1 MKKILPL
8 LLLVTCMTNSWSQGK
23 VIKIDA
29 SAKMHNASK
38 KLNGT
43 NIEDLNYQTY
53 GGVYSQL
60 LYGQDFEEHI
70 DVDFLNLSSKSEY
83 INSPDPVE
91 QMMVGPA
98 RYGTYIVFDENS
110 RPYVTRVAFSIGIN
124 PMEFPVKRKYEV
136 ESTVQ
141 QHLWFIPKNLEVTPV
156 DSLPADQRKLI
167 LEKINSGEHVSRFWR
182 KVNIGTAQGKFSLPT
197 ENTFNGRRD
206 QKIQFVSGK
215 GEVGVDNMGVLRMG
229 INFQKGKNYE
239 GLLRV
244 KNPKACTLYVALL
257 NADGTVKLTEKA
269 ISLKASPD
277 AFQKIEFDLIP
288 TKSDIKG
295 RFAVI
300 MKEPGEVTLGHAFLQ
315 PGVWGRANGAPLR
328 KEFVDQMK
336 YNGIS
341 FIRYNGSMN
350 TCNDSVL
357 YTWKNM
363 IGPRDE
369 RKAYTAS
376 FIPYSTY
383 GFGFFESLQLAEA
396 AGIEEVLGISK
407 DEDPA
412 GMKDFI
418 EYANGPVTSKWGIQR
433 AKDGH
438 PAPYNLK
445 YIEIS
450 NEQLTKGKPG
460 LEYFAKF
467 KALATEIWKADP
479 NMTIL
484 VSLNIP
490 QHPFLDKIK
499 AGDTEGKNYKDYLR
513 IKEFLLWIKEQGKE
527 DKFGWDSHYS
537 CRIEADKYTYSA
549 LGLLFQDLVA
559 KDFGF
564 KLKLYPLEENGSNH
578 DFLRGLGHALKQ
590 NRLNRYGD
598 RIEAAATA
606 NMFQPENAYTAFSQG
621 RVFYNSHKMWNQASG
636 HIDRMY
642 TKEWLPLVLDVK
654 QEDATDSIDVLV
666 KMSKDKKVL
675 GMYVVNFGSAPQT
688 RNLEIAGFVPVG
700 QATVTQLGPYALTD
714 RNSEEN
720 PNFIS
725 PVTTIVKAGKTG
737 FKHQFPG
744 HSFTLIRLTSK
755 Q

>member
-1 MKKILPL
+1 MKKILPF
-8 LLLVTCMTNSWSQGK
+8 LLLVTCLTNSWSQGK
-23 VIKIDA
+23 IIKIDT

-43 NIEDLNYQTY
+43 NIEDLNFQTY

-83 INSPDPVE
+83 INSADPVE

-98 RYGTYIVFDENS
+98 RYGTYIVLDENG

-124 PMEFPVKRKYEV
+124 PMEFPVRRKYEV
-136 ESTVQ
+136 DSKVQ
-141 QHLWFIPKNLEVTPV
+141 QHLWFIPKQLEVTPV
-156 DSLPADQRKLI
+156 DSLPADQKKLI
-167 LEKINSGEHVSRFWR
+167 LERINNDDQISRFWR
-182 KVNIGTAQGKFSLPT
+182 KVNFGDAKAKYKLVT

-206 QKIQFVSGK
+206 QKMQFVSGQ
-215 GEVGVDNMGVLRMG
+215 GEVGIDNMGVLRMG

-257 NADGTVKLTEKA
+257 NTDGTVKLTEKA

-277 AFQKIEFDLIP
+277 AFQKVEFDLIP
-288 TKSDIKG
+288 TKSDTKG
-295 RFAVI
+295 RFAI
-300 MKEPGEVTLGHAFLQ
+300 ILKEPGEVTLGHAFLQ

-336 YNGIS
+336 YNGIG
-341 FIRYNGSMN
+341 FLRYNGSMN

-383 GFGFFESLQLAEA
+383 AFGFFESLMLAEA
-396 AGIEEVLGISK
+396 VGIEEVLGISK

-418 EYANGPVTSKWGIQR
+418 EYANGPVTSKWGAKR
-433 AKDGH
+433 AQDGH
-438 PAPYNLK
+438 PAPLNLK
-445 YIEIS
+445 NIEIS

-460 LEYFAKF
+460 LEYFTKF

-490 QHPFLDKIK
+490 QHPFLNKVK
-499 AGDTEGKNYKDYLR
+499 PGDTEGKNYKDYSR

-537 CRIEADKYTYSA
+537 GRIEEEKYTYSA
-549 LGLLFQDLVA
+549 LGLLFQDLVE

-590 NRLNRYGD
+590 NRLNRWGD
-598 RIEAAATA
+598 RIQAAATA

-621 RVFYNSHKMWNQASG
+621 RVFYNSDKMWNQASG
-636 HIDRMY
+636 HIDRMF

-654 QEDATDSIDVLV
+654 QEDPTDSIDVLV
-666 KMSKDKKVL
+666 KMSEDKKVM
-675 GMYVVNFGSAPQT
+675 GMYVVNYGMKPQT
-688 RNLEIAGFVPVG
+688 RSLEIAGFVPADK
-700 QATVTQLGPYALTD
+700 ATVTQLGPYALTD

-725 PVTTIVKAGKTG
+725 PVTTTEKKGKAG
-737 FKHQFPG
+737 FQHQFPG
-744 HSFTLIRLTSK
+744 YSFTLIRLTSK

>member
-1 MKKILPL
+1 MKKFYTTLFI
-8 LLLVTCMTNSWSQGK
+8 VVFTINAWSQTK
-23 VIKIDA
+23 IIKIDA
-29 SAKMHNASK
+29 SGAKHQASK
-38 KLNGT
+38 KLNGA

-70 DVDFLNLSSKSEY
+70 DVDFLNLSSKSQY
-83 INSPDPVE
+83 INSEDPVE

-98 RYGTYIVFDENS
+98 RYGTYIVLDENS
-110 RPYVTRVAFSIGIN
+110 RPYITRVAFSIGIN
-124 PMEFPVKRKYEV
+124 PMEFPVKRKSEV
-136 ESTVQ
+136 DSKVQ
-141 QHLWFIPKNLEVTPV
+141 QHLWFIPKNLEVTAV
-156 DSLPADQRKLI
+156 DSLPADQQKMI
-167 LEKINSGEHVSRFWR
+167 LSRINNDEQISRFWR
-182 KVNIGTAQGKFSLPT
+182 KVNFGDTKSKYKLVT
-197 ENTFNGRRD
+197 ENTYNGRRD
-206 QKIQFVSGK
+206 QKMQFISGK
-215 GEVGVDNMGVLRMG
+215 GEVGIDNMGVLRMG
-229 INFQKGKNYE
+229 INFQKDKNYE

-244 KNPKACTLYVALL
+244 KNPKACTLYVGILS
-257 NADGTVKLTEKA
+257 ADGTTKLTEKA
-269 ISLKASPD
+269 INLKASPD
-277 AFQKIEFDLIP
+277 SFQKVEFNLTP
-288 TKSDIKG
+288 TKSDTKG
-295 RFAVI
+295 RFAI
-300 MKEPGEVTLGHAFLQ
+300 ILKEPGEVTLGHAFLQ
-315 PGVWGRANGAPLR
+315 AGEWGRVNGAPLR

-336 YNGIS
+336 NNGIS
-341 FIRYNGSMN
+341 FLRYNGSMN

-357 YTWKNM
+357 YSWKNM

-383 GFGFFESLQLAEA
+383 AFGFFESLMLAEA
-396 AGIEEVLGISK
+396 VGIEEVLGISK

-412 GMKDFI
+412 GIKDFL
-418 EYANGPVTSKWGIQR
+418 EYANGPLTTKWGAKR
-433 AKDGH
+433 AQDGH
-438 PAPYNLK
+438 PAPYHLK
-445 YIEIS
+445 NIEIS
-450 NEQLTKGKPG
+450 NEQLSKGKPG
-460 LEYFAKF
+460 LEYFTKF

-499 AGDTEGKNYKDYLR
+499 AGDTDGRNYKDYLR

-537 CRIEADKYTYSA
+537 GRLEAEKYTYSA

-564 KLKLYPLEENGSNH
+564 KLKLFPLEENGSNH

-590 NRLNRYGD
+590 NRLNRWGD

-621 RVFYNSHKMWNQASG
+621 RVFYNSNKMWNQASG

-642 TKEWLPLVLDVK
+642 TQEWLPTVLDIK
-654 QEDATDSIDVLV
+654 QEDPSDSIDVLV
-666 KMSKDKKVL
+666 KMSEDKKVV
-675 GMYVVNFGSAPQT
+675 GMYVVNYGSKAQT
-688 RNLEIAGFVPVG
+688 RSLDVAGFFPAD
-700 QATVTQLGPYALTD
+700 QAAVTQLGPYALTA

-720 PNFIS
+720 PDFIT
-725 PVTTIVKAGKTG
+725 PVTTTEKKGNSC
-737 FKHQFPG
+737 FQHQFPG
-744 HSFTLIRLTSK
+744 HSFTLIRMTSK
-755 Q
+755 